1 MSSDNIGRGERT
13 VTLTCDDSL
22 HLYPTNTPSKFTSH
36 FNPAIEMK
44 GEYEVGLAGIHFTQ
58 SWNNIRSGR
67 NSFDFS
73 YTYRNGKKFAI
84 SHKIPPAYYPSIQ
97 SVINAIMSVYTTTHK
112 ANVTVE
118 GLEIVYDSMT
128 KRVRISTDKVTV
140 KILRSGNRE
149 GKTNSKT
156 VLRLHGDIARMFGFA
171 EDTLIEGR
179 DVTGD
184 APATL
189 DAGFGQINVL
199 SDIIYPQTHPDCN
212 IPLLRSIVYDHER
225 DQHNTSVVFNPIHFK
240 SMKKH
245 SVNTI
250 AIELSDERG
259 ERLKFEYG
267 RVLVE
272 LTFRNKL

>member
-97 SVINAIMSVYTTTHK
+97 SVINAIMSVYTQQHTRRTH
-112 ANVTVE
+112 
-118 GLEIVYDSMT
+118 
-128 KRVRISTDKVTV
+128 
-140 KILRSGNRE
+140 
-149 GKTNSKT
+149 
-156 VLRLHGDIARMFGFA
+156 
-171 EDTLIEGR
+171 
-179 DVTGD
+179 
-184 APATL
+184 
-189 DAGFGQINVL
+189 
-199 SDIIYPQTHPDCN
+199 
-212 IPLLRSIVYDHER
+212 
-225 DQHNTSVVFNPIHFK
+225 
-240 SMKKH
+240 
-245 SVNTI
+245 
-250 AIELSDERG
+250 
-259 ERLKFEYG
+259 
-267 RVLVE
+267 
-272 LTFRNKL
+272 RN

>member
-1 MSSDNIGRGERT
+1 MARGERT
-13 VTLTCDDSL
+13 VTLTCDDSP
-22 HLYPTNTPSKFTSH
+22 HLYPSNTPSKFTSH
-36 FNPAIEMK
+36 FNPAIEMD
-44 GEYEVGLAGIHFTQ
+44 GEYEVGLAGVHFTQ

-73 YTYRNGKKFAI
+73 YTYRNGKRFAI
-84 SHKIPPAYYPSIQ
+84 SHRIAPAYYPSIQ
-97 SVINAIMSVYTTTHK
+97 SVIDAIMSVYTTTHK
-112 ANVTVE
+112 TNVSVE
-118 GLEIVYDSMT
+118 GLEIVHDSMT
-128 KRVRISTDKVTV
+128 KKVRISTDKIVV

-149 GKTNSKT
+149 GRTNSKT

-171 EDTLIEGR
+171 EGALIRGR

-184 APATL
+184 KVAIL

-212 IPLLRSIVYDHER
+212 IALLRSVVFDHER

-240 SMKKH
+240 SVKKH

-250 AIELSDERG
+250 TIELTNEHG
-259 ERLKFEYG
+259 KRLIFEYG

-272 LTFRNKL
+272 LTFRKKL